1 MSSRARPRAP
11 PPGSSTTP
19 SFRYGCNRRNREP
32 FLGAFDTAKN
42 MPDHAEHHAY
52 PTPPFHALP
61 AAHRALA
68 APIAVQAPG
77 YIAAHR
83 EIVGA
88 FRRSHRGSAS

>member
-1 MSSRARPRAP
+1 
-11 PPGSSTTP
+11 
-19 SFRYGCNRRNREP
+19 
-32 FLGAFDTAKN
+32 